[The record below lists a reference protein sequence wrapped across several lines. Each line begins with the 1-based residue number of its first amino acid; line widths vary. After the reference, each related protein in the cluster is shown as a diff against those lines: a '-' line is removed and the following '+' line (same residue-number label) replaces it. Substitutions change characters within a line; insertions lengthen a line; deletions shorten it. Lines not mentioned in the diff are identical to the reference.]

1 MHRSFALV
9 RAALVVIG
17 LLLAG
22 PQKAS
27 AKAISACVA
36 SGGPLSG
43 SIIVVAANANC
54 PANGGG
60 VTWTKITLSTTPGIT
75 AGAAFNCPLPQT
87 INPGGAMSFQPS
99 SLANF
104 GSAIGTPGTPPFNTF
119 TLQPGIYSINLSAFF
134 LILSP
139 NEILATLNGTTQ
151 GRWPPF
157 GQVFVGE
164 TLISVSQPNTALS
177 FPVTTAVP
185 VALAE
190 TCALTITKVQ

>member
-1 MHRSFALV
+1 MFSKLLLAS
-9 RAALVVIG
+9 ATIG

-27 AKAISACVA
+27 AQTVFACKNNT
-36 SGGPLSG
+36 SGILIFYAVSPAVGCGPGSTLETFNLTSG
-43 SIIVVAANANC
+43 
-54 PANGGG
+54 
-60 VTWTKITLSTTPGIT
+60 LL